1 MLLGWCPH
9 CPLKGNAVSQATQ
22 NSNEHQTQPFD
33 LDKALTH
40 MDGDQELLHNLVQ
53 VFIEE
58 SAGQLAAIQEGIQE
72 ADAGA
77 VERAA
82 HAIKGA
88 VGNFAAQRSYDLAYH
103 LEILGRE
110 RRFNDLP
117 QAFAELEQ
125 ELKSLKEAL
134 QHALIHAADG

>member
-1 MLLGWCPH
+1 MPH
-9 CPLKGNAVSQATQ
+9 ASQKPNQ
-22 NSNEHQTQPFD
+22 NQGQPFD
-33 LDKALTH
+33 LNKALTH

-58 SAGQLAAIQEGIQE
+58 SAGQLAAIEQGIQE

-77 VERAA
+77 VEKAA
-82 HAIKGA
+82 HALKGA
-88 VGNFAAQRSYDLAYH
+88 VGNFSAQRSHDLAYH

-110 RRFNDLP
+110 RRLDDLP

-125 ELKSLKEAL
+125 ELESLTEAL
-134 QHALIHAADG
+134 QHTLIHAADG